1 MARSLKARVEARQG
15 GLRLDVFL
23 SEVWPEL
30 SRAQAKRL
38 VASGAVSVSGAL
50 RKASYAL
57 KPGDVVSATI
67 PDPEPS
73 RLQPESIPLDIVYE
87 DGYLLV
93 VNKPAGLTVHPA
105 AGARRGTLVHA
116 LLHHCDDLS
125 GIGGVLRP
133 GIVHRLDKGTS
144 GLLVVAKNDSV
155 HRHLSEQIRE
165 RSLKRFYRAIVWGW
179 PGADEGCVDA
189 PVGRHPTA
197 RKKMAVRESGGK
209 RAVTRYELIR
219 RYEFLSLLELEL
231 ETGRTHQIRTHMAHL
246 GCPVFGDPEYGGRR
260 KALNACRGSLAREGA
275 ALLKS
280 ISRQALHAWRLSLVH
295 PVLERRMEFTASLP
309 CDMELILERLEEGP
323 GQ

>member
-1 MARSLKARVEARQG
+1 MKTKVEARLEG
-15 GLRLDVFL
+15 HRLDVFL

-38 VASGAVSVSGAL
+38 VASGAVAVGGVL
-50 RKASYAL
+50 KKASYAL
-57 KPGDVVSATI
+57 KPGDEVCVTL

-73 RLQPESIPLDIVYE
+73 QLQPESIPLDIAYE
-87 DGYLLV
+87 DRYLLV
-93 VNKPAGLTVHPA
+93 VNKPAGLTIHPA

-116 LLHHCDDLS
+116 LLYHCEDLS

-144 GLLVVAKNDSV
+144 GLLVVAKTDSV

-165 RSLKRFYRAIVWGW
+165 RSLKRVYRAIVWGW
-179 PGADEGCVDA
+179 PGAEKGTVDA
-189 PVGRHPTA
+189 SVGRHPTD
-197 RKKMAVRESGGK
+197 RKKMAVLESGGK
-209 RAVTRYELIR
+209 RAVTRFKLIR
-219 RYEFLSLLELEL
+219 RYDFLSLLELEL

-260 KALNACRGSLAREGA
+260 KALNASRGRFAREGA
-275 ALLKS
+275 ALLKG

-295 PVLERRMEFTASLP
+295 PVLDRRMEFTAPLP
-309 CDMELILERLEEGP
+309 SDMEWVLERLEEGLAK
-323 GQ
+323 